1 MCAVG
6 DEYQLFRFAGQVE
19 QCLGVF
25 VRNHLVGG
33 SVNQQQGNRADSAD
47 KAAGAVSVANQ
58 QAAAAKFVVGNI
70 GVG

>member
-25 VRNHLVGG
+25 VRNYLVGG

-47 KAAGAVSVANQ
+47 EAAGAVSVANQ
-58 QAAAAKFVVGNI
+58 QAAAAEFVVGNI